1 MPLELIPNQPYI
13 FEQALPD
20 QPCLNNDTRSYTQ
33 MVTADDTIC
42 VQQVMEACTPD
53 VLCDSDM
60 YLEGSELM
68 TGAWAVFGGWSSAD
82 LNHIAYDGAS
92 HTPADYTSLNVA
104 IVQGRAYKLTFEV
117 TSITGEGG
125 FYANLGIGLPENGVL
140 YDAIGT
146 YTSYF
151 IGGSTG
157 SLALYFQ
164 LAKTTP
170 VAGDTVAITVTSLKQ
185 WADDCWDS
193 EILITPL
200 EYPFTYSFDE
210 NTLQGKFCSNAS
222 DRGGDLV
229 NISAYA
235 TDGNYHRVKFTI
247 TDLTEGGIEV
257 ILGGDYLGTAT
268 ENGEFSFYGV
278 PTSGGELIFR
288 KSPTF
293 DGCISYVS
301 VDDYGLLDNSASS
314 AYKLEIINASNLAVG
329 TDAITYEVWDDR
341 IIWCFN
347 ISDLTNGGFPIELAC
362 TIDYKLKITEQCS
375 AEVDPVEYIS
385 TTILRYNNAGWD
397 CTFVVNGYSEG
408 YAFGFYFGSTT
419 APAFYLTQRLRVLQ
433 FAPRYPATAEEY
445 LYSNGSFARS
455 FAQSGKIR
463 SCWFDYVD
471 EPTHDV
477 IRLQLLS
484 DVLTLD
490 SDVYFAPVKDYE
502 PEWDEHRYNLAQ
514 SRVDLVKEE
523 TLFNRSCDVIGQA
536 PCTTNTVTT
545 PPSPIIGYKI
555 VGTFDL
561 TNVDDANFDISEAF
575 LTSYGTIASNDAT
588 TLGGRNAISTYLQS
602 YITGAVIGVN
612 GNVSSA
618 TVSYSAPI
626 LTIEIYGTGDYTSTY
641 SSAAF
646 MVDVTNIAANV
657 ITLQPY

>member
-1 MPLELIPNQPYI
+1 MPLELVPNQPYI

-20 QPCLNNDTRSYTQ
+20 QPCLNNDPNVYSQ
-33 MVTADDTIC
+33 LTAPEDTVC
-42 VQQVMEACTPD
+42 VQQIITPCTEG
-53 VLCDSDM
+53 VICDADM
-60 YLEGSELM
+60 YSPTDSILDVW
-68 TGAWAVFGGWSSAD
+68 TTADTWSSVDA
-82 LNHIAYDGAS
+82 NHIAFDGTAGAS
-92 HTPADYTSLNVA
+92 QTCEQTWGTLIAGAVYRLEYE
-104 IVQGRAYKLTFEV
+104 I
-117 TSITGEGG
+117 TSITGDVGVT
-125 FYANLGIGLPENGVL
+125 AQLGLSAGTGTIDNYELGTNVQYIICQSATDVLSFSAINVTLPE
-140 YDAIGT
+140 AAT
-146 YTSYF
+146 ME
-151 IGGSTG
+151 
-157 SLALYFQ
+157 
-164 LAKTTP
+164 
-170 VAGDTVAITVTSLKQ
+170 ITVVSFQQ
-185 WADDCWDS
+185 WVDSCWMD
-193 EILITPL
+193 ELTFG
-200 EYPFTYSFDE
+200 YPSWNYYFDE
-210 NTLQGKFCSNAS
+210 TTLQGKFCALYQEV
-222 DRGGDLV
+222 GDLT
-229 NISAYA
+229 NTSAYA

-278 PTSGGELIFR
+278 PTAGGELIFR

-347 ISDLTNGGFPIELAC
+347 ISDLTNGGLPIELAC

-375 AEVDPVEYIS
+375 DEVDPVEYVS

-397 CTFVVNGYSEG
+397 CTFIVNGYSEG

-471 EPTHDV
+471 ESCHDV

-575 LTSYGTIASNDAT
+575 STSYGTIAGNNAT

-618 TVSYSAPI
+618 TVSYAAPI
-626 LTIEIYGTGDYTSTY
+626 LSIEIYGTGDYTSTY

-646 MVDVTNIAANV
+646 MVDVVNIAANV